1 MNQLRKLLDV
11 LRPAPKS
18 PDVIA
23 AQAEADRLR
32 DEMKTRAPAV
42 DHVASV
48 LARHRL
54 RDLASRL
61 RL

>member
-1 MNQLRKLLDV
+1 MNPLRKLLDM
-11 LRPAPKS
+11 LTAAKS
-18 PDVIA
+18 PDEIA

-32 DEMKTRAPAV
+32 DELKTRAPAV

-54 RDLASRL
+54 RDLPARL